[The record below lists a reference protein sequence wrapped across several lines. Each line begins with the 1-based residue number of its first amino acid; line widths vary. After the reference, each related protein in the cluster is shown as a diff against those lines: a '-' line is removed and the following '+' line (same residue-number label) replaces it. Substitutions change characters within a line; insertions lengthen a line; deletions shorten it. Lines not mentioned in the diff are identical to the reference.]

1 MAIKIKSEWRD
12 KKKEM
17 WFVRVNAQRHN
28 FEQARTKFS
37 RFHVYFA
44 ILMGAYFATRFCEN
58 FIF

>member
-28 FEQARTKFS
+28 FEQAREE
-37 RFHVYFA
+37 
-44 ILMGAYFATRFCEN
+44 L
-58 FIF
+58 